1 MSWQILIALSVFLYS
16 VSILLQRVLLK
27 EEKSSPV
34 AYSIFFQL
42 MTGII
47 IAVFGFL
54 FGSMQFP
61 NMKPIFPNIFLMI
74 ALYAFGTIF
83 SFRALKRI
91 EASRF
96 TVIFSSRA
104 FFTVIFSSLLLKEL
118 LTGRQ
123 ILGTLLIFAGV
134 VIVNQEAAK
143 LRLGRGEILALFSAF
158 LFGAATTN
166 DRYLLNFFEVYPYIT
181 LGFIAPPLLVIFV
194 YPHKLKKLVLFLR
207 KKMLKRILFLCLV
220 YAFWAITF
228 FSALQKADNSSHV
241 VAVFTINVV
250 ATVILSIIFLGERK
264 NLGKKII
271 GAFLSFLGL
280 LMFV

>member
-1 MSWQILIALSVFLYS
+1 MSWQILIAASIFLYS
-16 VSILLQRVLLK
+16 ISILLQRLLLK

-42 MTGII
+42 TTGII

-61 NMKPIFPNIFLMI
+61 NIKPIFPNILLMI
-74 ALYAFGTIF
+74 ALYGFGTIF
-83 SFRALKRI
+83 SFRALKKI

-96 TVIFSSRA
+96 TVLFSSRA
-104 FFTVIFSSLLLKEL
+104 FFTVVFSSLLLKEF

-123 ILGTLLIFAGV
+123 ILGALLIFAGV
-134 VIVNQEAAK
+134 IIVSQQTAK
-143 LRLGRGEILALFSAF
+143 LGFGRGEIWALFSAL

-181 LGFIAPPLLVIFV
+181 LGFIAPPLLVILV
-194 YPHKLKKLVLFLR
+194 YPHKLKKLTLFLR
-207 KKMLKRILFLCLV
+207 KKRLKRILFLCLI

-228 FSALQKADNSSHV
+228 FSALQKADNSSQAV
-241 VAVFTINVV
+241 SVFTTNVV
-250 ATVILSIIFLGERK
+250 ATVILSIIFLGERE
-264 NLGKKII
+264 NLAKKIS